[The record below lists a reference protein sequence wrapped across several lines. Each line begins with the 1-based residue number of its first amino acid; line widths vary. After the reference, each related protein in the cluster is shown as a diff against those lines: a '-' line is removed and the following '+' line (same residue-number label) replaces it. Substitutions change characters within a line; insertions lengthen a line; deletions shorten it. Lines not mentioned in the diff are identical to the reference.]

1 MTAEERRNGIL
12 ETIRRGDGP
21 HNATVLAKTFGVS
34 RQVVV
39 TDVALLRA
47 SGHEINA
54 TPRGYVM
61 GREENG
67 LIRRVACRHCAEDA
81 QQELNIIVDNG
92 CTVLDVV
99 VEHPLYGELTG
110 ALRLKNRY
118 EVSAFLSDLSH
129 ARPLSILT
137 EGVHLHTISCP
148 DVRAYER
155 VVEQLSEKGILL
167 KE

>member
-1 MTAEERRNGIL
+1 MTAEERRKGIL

-39 TDVALLRA
+39 ADVALLRA
-47 SGHEINA
+47 SGHEIHA

-61 GREENG
+61 GHEENG
-67 LIRRVACRHCAEDA
+67 LICRIACCHGSEEAEC
-81 QQELNIIVDNG
+81 ELNIIVDNG

-99 VEHPLYGELTG
+99 VEHPVYGEITG
-110 ALRLKNRY
+110 ALQLKNRY
-118 EVSAFLSDLSH
+118 EVSAFLNNLSR

-137 EGVHLHTISCP
+137 GGVHLHTISCP
-148 DVRAYER
+148 DTQAYER
-155 VVEQLSEKGILL
+155 VVEQLSEAGILL
-167 KE
+167 TE